1 MLQQTRRR
9 FQISCAWSDIKWLR
23 DLFSSASH
31 CGSLF
36 SSNVWKGSAINMQKL
51 RPMYCMHRTHFFP
64 VPFKKATLCVLIPTK
79 KMHFELPP
87 MSARIEREKQNTR
100 VAQKLEYT
108 RHATRV
114 YFTRSLSLIANLG
127 TLQHIFY
134 YLYDHCYSAVVSL
147 S

>member
-9 FQISCAWSDIKWLR
+9 FQISCAWSDIKGLR

-36 SSNVWKGSAINMQKL
+36 PSKVWKGSATNMQKL

-87 MSARIEREKQNTR
+87 MSARIEREQQNTR